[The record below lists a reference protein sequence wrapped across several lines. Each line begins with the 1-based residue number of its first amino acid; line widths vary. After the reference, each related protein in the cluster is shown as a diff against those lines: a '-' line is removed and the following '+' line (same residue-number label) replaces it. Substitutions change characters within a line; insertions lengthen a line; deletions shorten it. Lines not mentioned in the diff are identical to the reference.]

1 MDYIKSK
8 LERKIRFIEA
18 NNDEANLKI
27 YYQVRIEYSLI
38 FLLGY
43 LWNKNLDGVE
53 LDTKENIYQNIG
65 RPSIG
70 TIVSICRS
78 LDIDKEVFKNRKVSE
93 AIDKYPVLR
102 NEKIGHGYVFESG
115 AKEFLQA
122 MKELYDAINSLSSP
136 LFNQNVDFV
145 KVTKQ
150 EGNLFKGISFKSN
163 GSDFDLWFCP
173 KEVATFEIGSLYVC
187 INSNQYFR
195 ISPFIEIDNEDEI
208 FVFASID
215 EKLLGKV
222 KYNKILQNG
231 KKYKEWE
238 ELCELDIEN
247 DGLRRKSQ
255 NGTILNVYENNYK
268 KYFDTGVKKKIEHF
282 LLKNRASVCA
292 TVWGHGGVGKTAT
305 VQSLCEDLSNSDRK
319 IFDYIIFLTAKD
331 RYYNYYRGEI
341 HELNERVDTLEN
353 IIKSINLIMFNQATN
368 SRESIT
374 NYQGRLLLVVDDFET
389 FSQDEREAIAD
400 FIKELNVNNHKV
412 VVTTRIVNINIGGE
426 EITTSEL
433 SKEETQN
440 FLLQV
445 IASHLEGV
453 NTDLIK
459 NDLASND
466 NLDRVFEI
474 TSGRPLFI
482 FQFAFLLGQ
491 KGSVARALESNI
503 KGSSSAVD
511 FLYGRIYDT
520 YLSNTAKDLFVGIS
534 LLVSNDNLSAVIDKL
549 KYVLNMENDEDK
561 FYSALKDLV
570 KLKIIKVDDENKI
583 FEVYSK
589 EILQIMTN
597 HYRQRNDVFKG
608 VCNSRLQQINN
619 RGLDT
624 EHALLLNANASR
636 LSKNEEETISN
647 YKQILNRNSSPED
660 VKLNAILNLAA
671 YLVDRGKKD
680 IALKQLDEYR
690 VLFPNNLAFS
700 KMHATYYWAN
710 GTNEQK
716 RKAIDIL
723 RSYTSTGFRF
733 DNDVNLEIAG
743 ILLTYRSLL
752 LNTEWEEL
760 KESSKFGDITYN
772 EFKQKRERQRQVCKE
787 ILLQQGQPLYNY
799 IINLK
804 LNEITY
810 AGAKQNV
817 VAGLYQ
823 FVEICIKLENWEL
836 AKNICDYIFYFAP
849 KHFHA
854 QFQIKLSKINWIN
867 HKNNPKTKI
876 KNLKKETP
884 LELAFKEALNKKK
897 K

>member
-1 MDYIKSK
+1 
-8 LERKIRFIEA
+8 
-18 NNDEANLKI
+18 
-27 YYQVRIEYSLI
+27 
-38 FLLGY
+38 
-43 LWNKNLDGVE
+43 
-53 LDTKENIYQNIG
+53 
-65 RPSIG
+65 
-70 TIVSICRS
+70 
-78 LDIDKEVFKNRKVSE
+78 
-93 AIDKYPVLR
+93 
-102 NEKIGHGYVFESG
+102 
-115 AKEFLQA
+115 
-122 MKELYDAINSLSSP
+122 
-136 LFNQNVDFV
+136 
-145 KVTKQ
+145 
-150 EGNLFKGISFKSN
+150 
-163 GSDFDLWFCP
+163 
-173 KEVATFEIGSLYVC
+173 
-187 INSNQYFR
+187 
-195 ISPFIEIDNEDEI
+195 
-208 FVFASID
+208 
-215 EKLLGKV
+215 
-222 KYNKILQNG
+222 
-231 KKYKEWE
+231 
-238 ELCELDIEN
+238 
-247 DGLRRKSQ
+247 
-255 NGTILNVYENNYK
+255 
-268 KYFDTGVKKKIEHF
+268 
-282 LLKNRASVCA
+282 
-292 TVWGHGGVGKTAT
+292 
-305 VQSLCEDLSNSDRK
+305 
-319 IFDYIIFLTAKD
+319 
-331 RYYNYYRGEI
+331 
-341 HELNERVDTLEN
+341 
-353 IIKSINLIMFNQATN
+353 MFNQANN
-368 SRESIT
+368 SRESII
-374 NYQGRLLLVVDDFET
+374 NYQGKLLLVVDDFET

-459 NDLASND
+459 TDLASND

-491 KGSVARALESNI
+491 KGSVARALENNI

-520 YLSNTAKDLFVGIS
+520 YLSSTTKDLFVGIS

-549 KYVLNMENDEDK
+549 KYILNIENDEDR
-561 FYSALKDLV
+561 FNLSIRELV
-570 KLKIIKVDDENKI
+570 KLKIIKVDDDNKI

-589 EILQIMTN
+589 EILQIMSNYYRNTN
-597 HYRQRNDVFKG
+597 DTFRSICAK
-608 VCNSRLQQINN
+608 RLNQINN

-624 EHALLLNANASR
+624 EHALLVNANASR
-636 LSKNEEETISN
+636 LSRNEEDVVSN
-647 YKQILNRNSSPED
+647 YKQILNRKSSSND

-680 IALKQLDEYR
+680 IALKQLDEYSIE
-690 VLFPNNLAFS
+690 FPNNPTFA

-710 GTNEQK
+710 GTTEQK

-723 RSYTSTGFRF
+723 RSYTSSGFRF

-760 KESSKFGDITYN
+760 KESSKFGDITHN
-772 EFKQKRERQRQVCKE
+772 EFKQKRERQRQICKE

-799 IINLK
+799 IINQK

-867 HKNNPKTKI
+867 HKNNPNAKTKTI
-876 KNLKKETP
+876 KKETQTETA

-897 K
+897 T